1 VSSPHSRGARPNAAQ
16 SLANSK
22 TLETCTPWRLI
33 ARLTY
38 HKEILV
44 LLVELQT
51 REIQK
56 LPANVLK
63 LDPLIKIQSN
73 LTCEGEASMAA
84 KRMLT
89 H

>member
-22 TLETCTPWRLI
+22 TIETCTPWRLI

-56 LPANVLK
+56 LPASDLK
-63 LDPLIKIQSN
+63 LMKIQSN

-84 KRMLT
+84 KRMLA